1 MTDMIDHHFPGGNI
15 VVESVDG
22 DEVYLHQDLRDTGTD
37 WFYWAFRVR
46 GAAGRR
52 LRFHF
57 TRSRA
62 IGVRGPAISHDQG
75 ETWRWLGPD
84 AILGNGFAYTFPAA
98 AAEVRF
104 SFAMPYQQAHWQRFM
119 ERLGNLEF
127 LSRHRLCTTRKGR
140 EAEYVLL
147 GNLGADPAHRVAI
160 ACRHHCCEMMAS
172 YALEGLTAWVAESAD
187 PDAAWLRR
195 QVQFLIVPFV
205 DLDGVEDGDQGKG
218 RMPRDHGRDYE
229 GNSLFPE
236 TAAIR
241 ALVPTWGSGR
251 LHVALDLHCP
261 WIAGEHN
268 EAIYLVGSAD
278 RAIAREQ
285 RRFSAILE
293 CAKHKSLPFSAND
306 FLPFGTSWNTDANF
320 AGGKGF
326 SRWAVDL
333 PGVQLAASIEI
344 PYANAGGSEVN
355 QETARGVGVDLARG
369 LKEHLA

>member
-1 MTDMIDHHFPGGNI
+1 M
-15 VVESVDG
+15 
-22 DEVYLHQDLRDTGTD
+22 
-37 WFYWAFRVR
+37 
-46 GAAGRR
+46 
-52 LRFHF
+52 
-57 TRSRA
+57 
-62 IGVRGPAISHDQG
+62 
-75 ETWRWLGPD
+75 
-84 AILGNGFAYTFPAA
+84 
-98 AAEVRF
+98 
-104 SFAMPYQQAHWQRFM
+104 
-119 ERLGNLEF
+119 
-127 LSRHRLCTTRKGR
+127 
-140 EAEYVLL
+140 LL
-147 GNLGADPAHRVAI
+147 GNLGTDPAHRVAI
-160 ACRHHCCEMMAS
+160 TCRYHCCEMMAS

-205 DLDGVEDGDQGKG
+205 DLDGVVDGDQGKG
-218 RMPRDHGRDYE
+218 RMPRDHGRDYA

-278 RAIAREQ
+278 QAIAREQ
-285 RRFSAILE
+285 RRFSTILE

-333 PGVQLAASIEI
+333 PGVRLAASIEI

-369 LKEHLA
+369 LKAFLRPGGLADISRGLASQHRGPLS